1 MVWLLYHTG
10 LIFSRISLVDFLG
23 QKSRVNKKRNMQQFI
38 QTHEFLVLT
47 GVIIVVVSFIVLIIM
62 QPEHRHTLETPDLPL
77 FKNRQMRERA
87 FSALPRQETIM
98 IVDVVDDVPISQFY
112 STYLREKATIKE
124 EECFKILGSEI
135 KLEKGKSY
143 NIEEIWKRVHQQE
156 DLSE

>member
-47 GVIIVVVSFIVLIIM
+47 GVIIM

-98 IVDVVDDVPISQFY
+98 IVDVVDDVPIAQFY